1 MGVEV
6 NLSKKSIFFII
17 FFSLVIFSFS
27 QDYLVHHYTES
38 NGLPN
43 SEVHD
48 VTQDKPGRI
57 WFATQ
62 GGIAVFDGVYWD
74 RFSVSQGLPV
84 SSFLKIRVDSKNR
97 VWAVSVPGP
106 TGLHVVFYDG
116 GTWREIPKP
125 PWKIK
130 QDSGVTSFEL
140 MEQNQQQAQKNQ
152 ITIMIGTRGMGLFT
166 WNGTHWKQ
174 LTKND
179 GLLSNRINGLV
190 ELGGKFFVATDNGLS
205 IVTIIPNKPVKVN
218 NRLNE
223 LLKENIPSKSLINIK
238 AINVERSDR
247 FPNSSLKDHRVWLY
261 GGQWLGYLEG
271 THFRTVYYRP
281 GLNLPEIEY
290 NLGIFPDYQ
299 HGLYITYFF
308 QIYYFNYNT
317 GVLEPI
323 GVRNGLINEGAFSI
337 YIDYE
342 KNAWVPCR
350 RGVSKIASRRFG
362 SFQMKHG
369 LLEDEVTAVLEYEPG
384 KFVFGHNNGLTFY
397 NGTNFEPRPFRF
409 QTDSQL
415 KIHRVMDIDLDSKKN
430 IWVVLTSNQLVKT
443 NTQGH
448 IEQFGAQQGL
458 SYPANTI
465 WIDPDD
471 TLWVGTD
478 KGIYTKKN
486 HGFVPVKTG
495 VLTAPNVRKIYK
507 PSPDTF
513 YLATTG
519 DGLYEYKDHRWNQYR
534 HPGDPKA
541 NNVYAVIK
549 DSRNNLFLGTQGGLF
564 ILKEGEIRRYV
575 SGDFKIE
582 RPIYFIVEDN
592 NHYLWF
598 GTGNGVVRWD
608 QQRKKAVA
616 YSTTEGLIG
625 LETNRAAGL
634 VDSQGRV
641 WIGTNRGVSV
651 YNPSFDNINVY
662 VPPPRVRLL
671 TLELHGEKIPLGPVE
686 TLKTSYKLP
695 YEENNIAFHFNGISF
710 LDEKRVRFQTKLE
723 GFDNQWSEE
732 LYPYRQMVRYRSLPP
747 GRYRFHLRV
756 KNALGIWSDPV
767 TSPMIVIQRP
777 YYQQWWFYLLALLLA
792 GIASTGIY
800 QYFSQKRYSTRL
812 AKEIAE
818 RSRQLRASEEKY
830 AKLFQ
835 EIKDVVYIS
844 SPGGKLIDM
853 NSAGVELFGFTSK
866 EEILNA
872 DIGNDLYADPQDR
885 EYFKKAIEE
894 QGFVKDYELAVR
906 RKNGEKF
913 VVLMTSTEVRDEE
926 GRLVAYLGIMR
937 DITERKKLEM
947 QLERAQKME
956 AIGMLAGGVAH
967 DLNNILT
974 GLTSYPELLLMQIP
988 KDSPLKKPL
997 LTIKQTGEKAAAMVQ
1012 DLLTLSR
1019 RGVEV
1024 REVINLNEVI
1034 HDYLESPEYEKL
1046 KVYHPDAQLD
1056 LHMARDLLNLLGS
1069 PIHLL
1074 KTLMNLVSNAVEAM
1088 PLGGV
1093 VRIKTENRYVD
1104 SVLSG
1109 YDTIREGDYV
1119 VLSVSDTGVG
1129 ISPGD
1134 VSRIFEPFY
1143 TRKEM
1148 GRSGTGLGMSV
1159 VWATVKDHNG
1169 YIDIKT
1175 KKGKGTALDLYFPVT
1190 RAEKAKKVSST
1201 PIEKYMGDEKILII
1215 DDVEEQREVA
1225 SGILTQM
1232 GYRVAAVASG
1242 EEAIE
1247 YIKHHSVDLLVI
1259 DMIMEKGIDGLET
1272 YRRIIRHHPGQKA
1285 IIVSGFSKTEKVKEM
1300 QRLGAGKYVKK
1311 PYTIEQFSRA
1321 IRNEL
1326 DSHPK
1331 S

>member
-1 MGVEV
+1 
-6 NLSKKSIFFII
+6 LSEKSIFCIT
-17 FFSLVIFSFS
+17 FFLLAVLTFP

-38 NGLPN
+38 NGLP
-43 SEVHD
+43 SSAVYD

-57 WFATQ
+57 WFATN
-62 GGIAVFDGVYWD
+62 GGIAVYDGVNWEQ
-74 RFSVSQGLPV
+74 FSVNQGLPV
-84 SSFLKIRVDSKNR
+84 SSFFKIRVDGKNR
-97 VWAVSVPGP
+97 VWAVSVPDQ
-106 TGLHVVFYDG
+106 TGVHVVFYDG
-116 GTWREIPKP
+116 DTWREIPKP
-125 PWKIK
+125 SREIK
-130 QDSGVTSFEL
+130 RETDITSFEL
-140 MEQNQQQAQKNQ
+140 IEHNQQHKQQNQM
-152 ITIMIGTRGMGLFT
+152 TIVMGTRDMGLFT
-166 WNGTHWKQ
+166 WDGKQWKN
-174 LTKND
+174 LTKKD

-190 ELGGKFFVATDNGLS
+190 ALGEKFFVATDNGLS
-205 IVTIIPNKPVKVN
+205 VVTITPDKPAKVS

-223 LLKENIPSKSLINIK
+223 LLKENIPSKSSINIK

-271 THFRTVYYRP
+271 AHFTMVLHRP
-281 GLNLPEIEY
+281 RLNLPEMEIY
-290 NLGIFPDYQ
+290 SGIYPDYQ
-299 HGLYITYFF
+299 DGLYITYFL

-323 GVRNGLINEGAFSI
+323 GIKNGLIDEGATSV

-342 KNAWVPCR
+342 KNVWVPCR

-362 SFQMKHG
+362 SFQAKHG
-369 LLEDEVTAVLEYEPG
+369 LLENEVTAVVEYEPG
-384 KFVFGHNNGLTFY
+384 KFAFGHNSGITLY
-397 NGTNFEPRPFRF
+397 NGTVFEPRPFRF
-409 QTDSQL
+409 QEGSRL
-415 KIHRVMDIDLDSKKN
+415 IVRRVMDMKVDSKKE
-430 IWVVLTSNQLVKT
+430 IWMTLTRGKLIKT
-443 NTQGH
+443 NTRGH
-448 IEQFGAQQGL
+448 ITQYGPQDGL
-458 SYPANTI
+458 LHDANTI

-471 TLWVGTD
+471 TLWVGTNQ
-478 KGIYTKKN
+478 GVYTKKD
-486 HGFVPVKTG
+486 HEFVPLKPG
-495 VLTAPNVRKIYK
+495 VLKAPNVRKIYK
-507 PSPDTF
+507 PSPDIL

-519 DGLYEYKDHRWNQYR
+519 DGLYEYKNRRWNQYR
-534 HPGDPKA
+534 HIGDPKA
-541 NNVYAVIK
+541 NDIFAVIK
-549 DSRNNLFLGTQGGLF
+549 DSHNNLFLGTQGGLF
-564 ILKEGEIRRYV
+564 ILKKDEIERFV

-592 NHYLWF
+592 NHHFWF
-598 GTGNGVVRWD
+598 GTGSGVVRWD
-608 QQRKKAVA
+608 YQSKKAVT

-634 VDSQGRV
+634 VDTQGRV

-671 TLELHGEKIPLGPVE
+671 TLELPGKRIPLQPAE
-686 TLKTSYKLP
+686 TLKTRYKLA
-695 YEENNIAFHFNGISF
+695 YEENNIAFHFNAISF
-710 LDEKRVRFQTKLE
+710 LDERRVRFQTRLE

-732 LYPYRQMVRYRSLPP
+732 FHPYRQMVRYRSLPP

-756 KNALGIWSDPV
+756 KNALGIWSDSV
-767 TSPMIVIQRP
+767 TSPGLVIQKP
-777 YYQQWWFYLLALLLA
+777 YYQQWWFYLLLLLIA
-792 GIASTGIY
+792 GIVSTGIY
-800 QYFSQKRYSTRL
+800 QYFYQKRYSARL

-818 RSRQLRASEEKY
+818 RTRQLRASEEKY
-830 AKLFQ
+830 TKLFQ

-844 SPGGKLIDM
+844 SPEGTLIDM
-853 NSAGVELFGFTSK
+853 NSAGVELFGFTTK

-872 DIGNDLYADPQDR
+872 DIGNDLYANPQDR
-885 EYFKKAIEE
+885 EYFKKAIHE

-913 VVLMTSTEVRDEE
+913 VVLMTSTEVRNED

-988 KDSPLKKPL
+988 KDSRLRKPL

-1034 HDYLESPEYEKL
+1034 KDYLESPEYEKL
-1046 KVYHPDAQLD
+1046 KTYHPDVQMDLD
-1056 LHMARDLLNLLGS
+1056 MDRDLLNLLGS

-1088 PLGGV
+1088 PQGGT
-1093 VRIKTENRYVD
+1093 VRIKTENLYVD
-1104 SVLSG
+1104 SFLNG
-1109 YDTIREGDYV
+1109 YDTIMEGEYV
-1119 VLSVSDTGVG
+1119 VLSVTDNGVG
-1129 ISPGD
+1129 ISPED

-1175 KKGKGTALDLYFPVT
+1175 KKGKGTTVDLYFPVT
-1190 RAEKAKKVSST
+1190 RSGITKKAT
-1201 PIEKYMGDEKILII
+1201 PTSIEKYRGNEKILII

-1232 GYRVAAVASG
+1232 GYQVAAVTSG

-1247 YIKHHSVDLLVI
+1247 YIKHHPVDLLVI

-1272 YRRIIRHHPGQKA
+1272 YQRIIRDHPGQKA

-1300 QRLGAGKYVKK
+1300 QRLGAGLYVKK

-1326 DSHPK
+1326 DSRPK
-1331 S
+1331 G